1 MGRPCLRRFR
11 GKEAEL
17 AEERWVFDEIVV
29 DVAGFFT
36 TEHTFRSAS
45 QRLAVLKVPA
55 GMAEGSCEDGCG
67 QRVVVRRT
75 GCLSRGYEL
84 LDVGLVRGAAEP
96 RGLFKMGY
104 AVHFDGQG
112 LELAPE
118 GAFRQGWL
126 LADTA
131 GRVLLWLEPLGVFK
145 RGARLMAPQPL
156 EFPLAV
162 FAYYLYQVQRQ
173 ETAAVASTAAAA

>member
-1 MGRPCLRRFR
+1 MW
-11 GKEAEL
+11 A
-17 AEERWVFDEIVV
+17 FDEIVV

-45 QRLAVLKVPA
+45 QKLAVLKVPA
-55 GMAEGSCEDGCG
+55 GMAEGSYEDWSG

-84 LDVGLVRGAAEP
+84 LDGGLVRGAAEP

-104 AVHFDGQG
+104 AVQFDGQG
-112 LELAPE
+112 LELVPE

-126 LADTA
+126 LVDA
-131 GRVLLWLEPLGVFK
+131 GSRVVLRLEPLGVFK
-145 RGARLMAPQPL
+145 RGARLMAAQPI

-162 FAYYLYQVQRQ
+162 LAYYLYQVQRQ

>member
-1 MGRPCLRRFR
+1 M
-11 GKEAEL
+11 E
-17 AEERWVFDEIVV
+17 EERWVFDEIFV

-55 GMAEGSCEDGCG
+55 GMAEGSCEDESGEC
-67 QRVVVRRT
+67 VVVRRT

-84 LDVGLVRGAAEP
+84 LEGGLVRGAAEP

-104 AVHFDGQG
+104 AVQFDGQG
-112 LELAPE
+112 LELVPE
-118 GAFRQGWL
+118 GVFRQGWL
-126 LADTA
+126 LVDAA
-131 GRVLLWLEPLGVFK
+131 GRVLLGLEPLGVFK
-145 RGARLMAPQPL
+145 RGARLMASQPI